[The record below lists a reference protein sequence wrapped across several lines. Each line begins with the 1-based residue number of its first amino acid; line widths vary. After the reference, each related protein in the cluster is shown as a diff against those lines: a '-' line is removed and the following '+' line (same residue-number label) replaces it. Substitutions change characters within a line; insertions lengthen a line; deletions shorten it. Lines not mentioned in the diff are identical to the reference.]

1 MPDKAET
8 ASSAAKVGSAVPD
21 IRLSHA
27 DLLDFLVACYATAG
41 MGQQDARLIAEILA
55 ELELRGIATHGVMR
69 LPFYIRRLLDG
80 GLNPKPRMTRESEY
94 PASAVLDG
102 DHGPGQLVA
111 TQAMEIAI
119 EKARA
124 CGVGFVAV
132 KNSDH
137 FGASGTFAM
146 QAAKVDMIG
155 MVWSNAFSV
164 MAPWGG
170 YGNGITNAPLAYA
183 IPAASHDPILLDIS
197 MSAVSGGKVRLA
209 AKKGERIP
217 KDWVVDKH
225 GRFTDDPNAL
235 TDGGALLP
243 MGGHKGYGLAVVC
256 DILCGAL
263 SGGPFL
269 TDVPLWFARTA
280 EHSRTGHVM
289 MALDVSKFRD
299 LDEFKA
305 DVDAVI
311 TRLKATPR
319 MESFD
324 KILVP
329 GEIEFRLE
337 QEYLKDGIPVP
348 EPVME
353 DLRKLAAELD
363 IAVPP
368 PRD

>member
-1 MPDKAET
+1 MSDKTGPKAKT
-8 ASSAAKVGSAVPD
+8 GRTPASESRVG
-21 IRLSHA
+21 HA
-27 DLLDFLVACYATAG
+27 DLLGFVTACYARAG
-41 MGQQDARLIAEILA
+41 LADGYARQVAKTLV
-55 ELELRGIATHGVMR
+55 ELELRGIATHGLMR
-69 LPFYIRRLLDG
+69 LPFYIHRLLDG
-80 GLNPKPRMTRESEY
+80 GLNPNPQLRLERDY
-94 PASAVLDG
+94 PASGLLDG

-111 TQAMEIAI
+111 TRAMEIAI
-119 EKARA
+119 EKARR
-124 CGVGFVAV
+124 CGTGFVAV

-146 QAAKVDMIG
+146 QAAKADMIG

-183 IPAASHDPILLDIS
+183 IPASSHRPILLDIS

-217 KDWVVDKH
+217 TSWVVDKN
-225 GRFTDDPNAL
+225 GRVTEDPNAL

-256 DILCGAL
+256 DVLCGAL
-263 SGGPFL
+263 SGGPYL

-299 LDEFKA
+299 LPSFKA

-311 TRLKATPR
+311 DRLKATPR
-319 MESFD
+319 MEGFD
-324 KILVP
+324 EVLVP
-329 GEIEFRLE
+329 GELEFRLE
-337 QEYLKDGIPVP
+337 EEYMRDGIPVP
-348 EPVME
+348 EPVIADM
-353 DLRKLAAELD
+353 RKLGNDLD
-363 IAVPP
+363 VALPADWGSV
-368 PRD
+368 